1 MAQFQTTLRNKLIY
15 VFSMPYPDHAGC
27 LKIGEATCGDN
38 VNPFTAEPNSE
49 ELNDA
54 ARKRI
59 NEYTQTAGV
68 TYNLLYTESTVYWR
82 EGEARMFDDKEVHDV
97 LKRSGYK
104 RKVFDNYNSYNKP
117 QEWFEVD
124 LQTVKEAIRAIKEGR
139 KSIDNRRVHVAITFR
154 PEQQDAINM
163 AVRLFRRKDK
173 RSHKVLWN
181 AKMRFGKTLSAL
193 QVVKEI
199 GYAKTLILTHRPVV
213 NEGWFDDFGKIFA
226 SDKTY
231 RYGSREKGDSLTS
244 LIDAHKSNGIKF
256 VYFASMQDLR
266 GSELVGGNFDKN
278 NEIFNMA
285 WDLLIVDEAHE
296 GTQTELGK
304 AVVNELMK
312 EGTRQLALSGT
323 PFNLLES
330 NEYDD
335 DNIYTWDYQME
346 QRAKHDW
353 DSNHPGDPNP
363 YAPLP
368 TMNIY
373 TYNLGELLSQFEDED
388 VAFNFREFFRTNDDN
403 TFVHDVDVTK
413 FLDLLTKEDADSCY
427 PFANANYRN
436 IFRHTL
442 WIVPGVKAARA
453 LSAKLKTHNVF
464 QYFDIVNVAGNGDE
478 EEESADAL
486 DTVKKAIGNDPSKT
500 RTITLTCGR
509 LTTGVSVPA
518 WTAVLM
524 LSGSYSTAA
533 MGYMQTIFRVQTPA
547 TIGGKMKTE
556 CYVFDFAPDRTLRV
570 VTEAVKVSAKAGKT
584 SDNDRKILGD
594 FLNFCPVIGITGS
607 EMKPY
612 DTNSLLTQLKRV
624 YVERVVRSGFED
636 KSLYNNQL
644 MKLNDIDLKD
654 FSDLKGIIGTT
665 KAHKMKDIDINQ
677 QGFTDEEYEEF
688 EDLQARNKKN
698 AKKPLTDEERR
709 QLEEMKAKRKN
720 RDNAISILRGISIR
734 MPLLIYG
741 AENITDEDELTIDN
755 FASLV
760 DDLSWNVFMPRGV
773 DKETF
778 NKFKRYY
785 DPEVFTGAAKRIRA
799 MARAADNLTVEERIE
814 RITNIFATFHNP
826 DKETVLTPWRV
837 VNMHIG
843 DTIGGWCFFDNDYNT
858 KLTEPRFI
866 DHGTVTAN
874 VFRHYAHI
882 LEINSKTGLYP
893 LYMAYSL
900 YRARLKELTYAV
912 TTVQQQQEIWD
923 SVVKECIF
931 VVCMSPMAM
940 GITKRTLVGFR
951 NTKVNVCYFVN
962 LINQIKNK
970 SINFVLKM
978 AQGRSFWKANKYH
991 HNNDKMKFNA
1001 VVGNPPYQVMGGSG
1015 GSNDAPIFQLF
1026 GKIAEEITDKYVSL
1040 IIPSRWFAAGRENL
1054 LGEFRVHMLKSG
1066 HIRLLKTYVSSH
1078 DIFPS
1083 VEIKGGICYYLYDKD
1098 YKGVCDYRYVKDGIE
1113 KRVIRDLGLFNIFIR
1128 DPYISQIVE
1137 KIERPGNLKVESIIS
1152 ADTPFGIPSNPRT
1165 SSKNPFNVYEQSTPE
1180 HDVLLYHIENLKRKV
1195 EYVCIG
1201 DIEKNRQD
1209 INKYKVFIPGSGGS
1223 GNDATVIG
1231 DPECAPPNSV
1241 CSQSYLY
1248 SAFNT
1253 FEEAQNF
1260 YKYLKTK
1267 FLRFLVSSI
1276 KITQAAPNRVY
1287 RFVPLQDFTS
1297 SSDIDWSASVA
1308 DIDRQLYDKYGLTAD
1323 ERAFIERMIK
1333 PM

>member
-1 MAQFQTTLRNKLIY
+1 
-15 VFSMPYPDHAGC
+15 MPYPDHDGC

-38 VNPFTAEPNSE
+38 VNPMKAEPNSK

-68 TYNLLYTESTVYWR
+68 TYNLLYTESTVYWCK
-82 EGEARMFDDKEVHDV
+82 GMACSFNDKEVHEV
-97 LKRSGYK
+97 LERSGYK
-104 RKVFDNYNSYNKP
+104 RKIFGNYNSYNKP

-124 LQTVKEAIRAIKEGR
+124 LDTVKEAIRAIKEGR
-139 KSIDNRRVHVAITFR
+139 KSIDNRDVHVAITFR

-163 AVRLFRRKDK
+163 AVRLFKRKDK

-193 QVVKEI
+193 QVVKEM

-213 NEGWFDDFGKIFA
+213 DKDWYKDFGKIFA

-231 RYGSREKGDSLTS
+231 RYGSRDNGEELSS
-244 LIDAHKSNGIKF
+244 LIDAHKSSGIKF

-296 GTQTELGK
+296 GTQTDLGK

-330 NEYDD
+330 NEFDD

-353 DSNHPGDPNP
+353 DRNHPGDPNP

-373 TYNLGELLSQFEDED
+373 TYNLGKLLAQFEDED

-413 FLDLLTKEDADSCY
+413 FLNLLTKEDADSCY

-442 WIVPGVKAARA
+442 WVVPGVKAARA
-453 LSAKLKTHNVF
+453 LSVKLKTHNVF

-478 EEESADAL
+478 EEESADAY
-486 DTVKKAIGNDPSKT
+486 DKVQQRIGNDPSKT

-594 FLNFCPVIGITGS
+594 FLNFCPVIGFTGS
-607 EMKPY
+607 KMKPY
-612 DTNSLLTQLKRV
+612 DTDSLLTQLKRV

-654 FSDLKGIIGTT
+654 FRDLKGIIGTT

-688 EDLQARNKKN
+688 EDLQSRNKKN
-698 AKKPLTDEERR
+698 AKRPLTDEERR
-709 QLEEMKAKRKN
+709 ELEEMKAKRKN

-785 DPEVFTGAAKRIRA
+785 DPEVFTGAAKHIRA

-814 RITNIFATFHNP
+814 RISDILATFHDP

-843 DTIGGWCFFDNDYNT
+843 DTLGGWCFFDNDYNT
-858 KLTEPRFI
+858 KLIEPRFI

-912 TTVQQQQEIWD
+912 TTVKQQQEIWD

-931 VVCMSPMAM
+931 VVCMSPMAKS
-940 GITKRTLVGFR
+940 ITKRTLVGFR
-951 NTKVNVCYFVN
+951 DVKVNTRYFEN

-978 AQGRSFWKANKYH
+978 AQGRSFWKAN
-991 HNNDKMKFNA
+991 NNDNDNMKFDA
-1001 VVGNPPYQVMGGSG
+1001 VIGNPPYQMMDGGAGASAKPVY
-1015 GSNDAPIFQLF
+1015 NIFVEAAQS
-1026 GKIAEEITDKYVSL
+1026 INPAYISL
-1040 IIPSRWFAAGRENL
+1040 IMPSRWMTGGKGL
-1054 LGEFRVHMLKSG
+1054 DEFRAMMINDCRIQTLYDYADAKACFTNV
-1066 HIRLLKTYVSSH
+1066 
-1078 DIFPS
+1078 D
-1083 VEIKGGICYYLYDKD
+1083 IKGGVCYFLWNRDYNGKCRIVSHAGSGEVITSERLLNEGNDDVYIRNPQLVVIKAKVDAKADGSFESIVSSRKPFGLATDFFNDPSKYSMPSIYKD
-1098 YKGVCDYRYVKDGIE
+1098 PVSGNGYRI
-1113 KRVIRDLGLFNIFIR
+1113 LGLYETKRTFR
-1128 DPYISQIVE
+1128 YIPASYPLSQ
-1137 KIERPGNLKVESIIS
+1137 RQG
-1152 ADTPFGIPSNPRT
+1152 
-1165 SSKNPFNVYEQSTPE
+1165 
-1180 HDVLLYHIENLKRKV
+1180 LLN
-1195 EYVCIG
+1195 
-1201 DIEKNRQD
+1201 
-1209 INKYKVFIPGSGGS
+1209 YKVFIPNSYGTGEMGE
-1223 GNDATVIG
+1223 GPVDPVVAVPGDLCTETFLMIG
-1231 DPECAPPNSV
+1231 EYGTRQEAV
-1241 CSQSYLY
+1241 
-1248 SAFNT
+1248 NT
-1253 FEEAQNF
+1253 I
-1260 YKYLKTK
+1260 KYIKTK
-1267 FLRFLVSSI
+1267 FFRCLMGIR
-1276 KITQAAPNRVY
+1276 KNTQHAPRSVF

-1308 DIDRQLYDKYGLTAD
+1308 DIDRQLYDKYELTAD